1 MVEPQ
6 RVVYGGVDTHKEF
19 HVAAVVDEV
28 GRILG
33 TDTFPATAAGYR
45 RLLKWLERHGEVVKV
60 GAEGTGCYGMSLA
73 RFLADRGVEV
83 VEVNRPNRQLRR
95 RRGKS
100 DTVDA
105 EAAARAA
112 LNGEATAVP
121 KAADG
126 IVEAIRALR
135 IVFCSTRNT
144 RTRIANQIR
153 DLLVTAPD
161 PLREALEPL
170 TTDQR
175 VERAARFR
183 CSGDTADPAEATKI
197 ALRTLARQHQAL
209 TVDLD
214 ALRSRLDELTLQANP
229 ALRRAI
235 GVGSDVAS
243 MLLIAAG
250 DNPQRLHSEAAFA
263 ALCGASP
270 VEASSGKHV
279 SHRLNKGG
287 NRDGNHALWRIAMV
301 RLTCHQP
308 TKDYAARRRAEGK
321 SQRFI
326 IRCLKRYIAREIH
339 QLLLH
344 PQPATTGRD
353 LRDARRQ
360 LGYTQDHIARALGID
375 QSRISEIEN
384 DRRCAHEATA
394 RYRAWLDA
402 QPPTCAA

>member
-1 MVEPQ
+1 
-6 RVVYGGVDTHKEF
+6 
-19 HVAAVVDEV
+19 
-28 GRILG
+28 
-33 TDTFPATAAGYR
+33 
-45 RLLKWLERHGEVVKV
+45 
-60 GAEGTGCYGMSLA
+60 
-73 RFLADRGVEV
+73 
-83 VEVNRPNRQLRR
+83 
-95 RRGKS
+95 
-100 DTVDA
+100 
-105 EAAARAA
+105 
-112 LNGEATAVP
+112 
-121 KAADG
+121 
-126 IVEAIRALR
+126 
-135 IVFCSTRNT
+135 
-144 RTRIANQIR
+144 
-153 DLLVTAPD
+153 
-161 PLREALEPL
+161 
-170 TTDQR
+170 
-175 VERAARFR
+175 
-183 CSGDTADPAEATKI
+183 
-197 ALRTLARQHQAL
+197 
-209 TVDLD
+209 
-214 ALRSRLDELTLQANP
+214 
-229 ALRRAI
+229 
-235 GVGSDVAS
+235 